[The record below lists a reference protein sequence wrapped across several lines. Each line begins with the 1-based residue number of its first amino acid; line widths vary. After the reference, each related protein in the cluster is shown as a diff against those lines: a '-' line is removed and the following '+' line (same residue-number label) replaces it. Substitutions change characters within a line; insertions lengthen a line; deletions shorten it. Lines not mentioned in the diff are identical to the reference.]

1 MQANLLERLACLD
14 LKFML
19 CLTLKVEVDLCFKL
33 LCFAFHS
40 RVISVK
46 AQVNYV
52 T

>member
-1 MQANLLERLACLD
+1 MQANLLERLACLH

-19 CLTLKVEVDLCFKL
+19 CLKVEVDFCFKL